1 MTHLGMVAVA
11 TGSAAGVAVAAAV
24 LAAIVSGLVTCRVVR
39 RRQTADLVDASRRLG
54 IDATPSAADDP
65 ASVVAALERAARLA
79 RAEADDVSQARSR
92 VQQAL
97 DSLPQAVLITDATG
111 TVVER
116 NTAAEAFVSARHS
129 DALVEAAVAELIDR
143 ALRGEPASRT
153 VDLFGPPRRVVVVT
167 TTPLESDAGRAAVA
181 VVEDVTERRQL
192 EAIRTDFVA
201 NISHELKTP
210 VGAIGLLAETLESED
225 DPVVSA
231 RLAGRIQFES
241 LRVGRTIEDL
251 LELSR
256 IELGQVSVLETV
268 VLDEIVREAMQRIG
282 PAAEQAGITL
292 VGDAV
297 QSGVVVSADRRQLTS
312 ALSNLLDNAVKY
324 SDAGG
329 TVDVEVSERGDEVVL
344 SVADHGIGIPT
355 RDIER
360 VFERFY
366 RVDQARSRQTGGT
379 GLGLA
384 IVRHVVANHHGT
396 VEVES
401 RLGEGSRF
409 TLRFPAGPGRG
420 AHSVSAPAA
429 SVLDVRVPDPI
440 PERLSP

>member
-1 MTHLGMVAVA
+1 MTGVPLLGIA
-11 TGSAAGVAVAAAV
+11 TGAAIGIALAAAAVAAAV
-24 LAAIVSGLVTCRVVR
+24 TGVVVRGAMR
-39 RRQTADLVDASRRLG
+39 RRQADELSDAARRVGVD
-54 IDATPSAADDP
+54 PSG
-65 ASVVAALERAARLA
+65 VARDRTSALTALERAVRDSRSEGAGAA
-79 RAEADDVSQARSR
+79 RARERLQH
-92 VQQAL
+92 AL
-97 DSLPQAVLITDATG
+97 DSLPQAVLIIDAAG

-116 NTAAEAFVSARHS
+116 NATAEAFVSARHS
-129 DALVEAAVAELIDR
+129 DALVEAAVAELVDR

-153 VDLFGPPRRVVVVT
+153 IDLFGPPRRVLVVT
-167 TTPLESDAGRAAVA
+167 TTPLDSEAGRAAVA

-192 EAIRTDFVA
+192 EAVRTDFVA

-210 VGAIGLLAETLESED
+210 VGAIGLLAETLQAED

-231 RLAGRIQFES
+231 RLAGRIQSES

-256 IELGQVSVLETV
+256 IELGQVSALEPV
-268 VLDEIVREAMQRIG
+268 ALEDIIEEAVQRIR
-282 PAAEQAGITL
+282 PAAEQAGIAL
-292 VGDAV
+292 VADEVAGD
-297 QSGVVVSADRRQLTS
+297 VVVSADRRQLTS
-312 ALSNLLDNAVKY
+312 ALSTLLDNAVKY
-324 SDAGG
+324 SDPGS
-329 TVDVEVSERGDEVVL
+329 TVDVSASESGDEVVL
-344 SVADHGIGIPT
+344 TVADHGIGIPV

-409 TLRFPAGPGRG
+409 TLRLPARAGRG
-420 AHSVSAPAA
+420 ADAVAP
-429 SVLDVRVPDPI
+429 VVEIVPDVVPDPL
-440 PERLSP
+440 PERL